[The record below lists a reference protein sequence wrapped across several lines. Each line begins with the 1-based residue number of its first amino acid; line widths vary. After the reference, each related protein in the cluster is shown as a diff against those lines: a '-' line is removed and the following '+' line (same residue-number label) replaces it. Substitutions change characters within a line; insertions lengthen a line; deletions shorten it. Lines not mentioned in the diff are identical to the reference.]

1 MYTPIGPAAS
11 QPRGMASLL
20 HWKAYFVVVFVAL
33 GVLFTASS
41 IHTGQS
47 ATSVSVALPVA
58 NMQTLPSLAS
68 SSSSIAP
75 VSSEVDPTLAQ
86 KVGQMLQVD
95 ISTVLYG
102 KNRNPRFALNK
113 ARVAYYAKLG
123 IGSYFNSPFAGGPSR
138 HESWTADEWHDVIDQ
153 IQAIYAQHNAVPA
166 IYGID
171 TIHGANYVR
180 DAVLFPQ
187 PLAAAS
193 SFNLDVAYRMG
204 EVSAKDSLA
213 AGLPW
218 IFSPV
223 LGLAMQPKWA
233 RACMKHFI
241 GYSNPTSG
249 NDRAD
254 SVISDFE
261 LVNYY
266 APSFLAAV
274 HQGRVKS
281 AMETYTSVNGEPV
294 ISSHKL
300 LVELLRN
307 DMGFHG
313 VLVTDENEI
322 HQLAAEHH
330 AADSDVDAIFTVYN
344 HTSVDMNMLP
354 GLSDVAN
361 MTLSL
366 VQQGQISEQR
376 MDDSVRRILQMKA
389 SIGLLDQYNHGQFD
403 WQDKDDVAVTDAVGS
418 AADQRDAKAAA
429 DESII
434 LLENSPKLPV
444 DAVSPK
450 FTLPIEDPQASVFVT
465 GPLADSKAFL
475 CGGWSIFWQ
484 GTDNST
490 LIPHG
495 VSVRDALNHTFANV
509 RYAEGVDTTGHVIGN
524 RTADLALAASS
535 TYTIVVVGES
545 PYAEK
550 NGDIDELALPDGQ
563 LEYVRALTAIH
574 STNVILVV
582 VQGRPRLLQGAHKLA
597 AAVLVSFLPCEQGG
611 QAIADVISGRVNP
624 SAKLPLTYPQAS
636 GNIHLPYFHRVNSEC
651 REGFQDCAMEW
662 TFGAGLSYT
671 SFEYSNVT
679 LSDTKVRSNGTLT
692 LDVTVTNTGLR
703 AGKEV
708 VFVFISQKVRHG
720 AVPEVKLLK
729 HFTKV
734 SLQPQEATT
743 VRFTLSA
750 ADWSYYR
757 PQIGRGFHSVSEPGL
772 FHAIVKHDTD
782 CGRHPALCK
791 AFHVDA

>member
-1 MYTPIGPAAS
+1 
-11 QPRGMASLL
+11 
-20 HWKAYFVVVFVAL
+20 
-33 GVLFTASS
+33 
-41 IHTGQS
+41 
-47 ATSVSVALPVA
+47 
-58 NMQTLPSLAS
+58 
-68 SSSSIAP
+68 
-75 VSSEVDPTLAQ
+75 
-86 KVGQMLQVD
+86 
-95 ISTVLYG
+95 
-102 KNRNPRFALNK
+102 
-113 ARVAYYAKLG
+113 
-123 IGSYFNSPFAGGPSR
+123 
-138 HESWTADEWHDVIDQ
+138 
-153 IQAIYAQHNAVPA
+153 
-166 IYGID
+166 
-171 TIHGANYVR
+171 
-180 DAVLFPQ
+180 
-187 PLAAAS
+187 
-193 SFNLDVAYRMG
+193 
-204 EVSAKDSLA
+204 
-213 AGLPW
+213 
-218 IFSPV
+218 
-223 LGLAMQPKWA
+223 
-233 RACMKHFI
+233 
-241 GYSNPTSG
+241 
-249 NDRAD
+249 
-254 SVISDFE
+254 
-261 LVNYY
+261 
-266 APSFLAAV
+266 
-274 HQGRVKS
+274 
-281 AMETYTSVNGEPV
+281 
-294 ISSHKL
+294 
-300 LVELLRN
+300 
-307 DMGFHG
+307 
-313 VLVTDENEI
+313 TDENEI

-354 GLSDVAN
+354 GLSDVHN

-366 VQQGQISEQR
+366 VQQGQISAKR
-376 MDDSVRRILQMKA
+376 LDDSVRRILQMKA
-389 SIGLLDQYNHGQFD
+389 SIGLLDQYNHGQFA
-403 WQDKDDVAVTDAVGS
+403 WQDKDDVVGS

-450 FTLPIEDPQASVFVT
+450 FTLPIEDPQARVFVT

-475 CGGWSIFWQ
+475 CGGWSVFWQ

-509 RYAEGVDTTGHVIGN
+509 RYAEGVDTAGHVIGN

-535 TYTIVVVGES
+535 AYTIVVVGEAS
-545 PYAEK
+545 YTEK
-550 NGDIDELALPDGQ
+550 NGDIPDLHLPLGQ
-563 LEYVRALTAIH
+563 RKYIKQLTAIP
-574 STNVILVV
+574 STNVIVV
-582 VQGRPRLLQGAHKLA
+582 VVAGRPRLLGGAHKKA
-597 AAVLVSFLPCEQGG
+597 AAVLVRLHCSFLPCEQGG

>member
-1 MYTPIGPAAS
+1 
-11 QPRGMASLL
+11 
-20 HWKAYFVVVFVAL
+20 
-33 GVLFTASS
+33 
-41 IHTGQS
+41 
-47 ATSVSVALPVA
+47 
-58 NMQTLPSLAS
+58 
-68 SSSSIAP
+68 
-75 VSSEVDPTLAQ
+75 
-86 KVGQMLQVD
+86 
-95 ISTVLYG
+95 
-102 KNRNPRFALNK
+102 
-113 ARVAYYAKLG
+113 
-123 IGSYFNSPFAGGPSR
+123 
-138 HESWTADEWHDVIDQ
+138 
-153 IQAIYAQHNAVPA
+153 
-166 IYGID
+166 
-171 TIHGANYVR
+171 
-180 DAVLFPQ
+180 
-187 PLAAAS
+187 
-193 SFNLDVAYRMG
+193 
-204 EVSAKDSLA
+204 
-213 AGLPW
+213 
-218 IFSPV
+218 
-223 LGLAMQPKWA
+223 
-233 RACMKHFI
+233 MKHFI

-354 GLSDVAN
+354 GLSDVHN

-366 VQQGQISEQR
+366 VQQGQISAKR
-376 MDDSVRRILQMKA
+376 LDDSVRRILQMKA
-389 SIGLLDQYNHGQFD
+389 SIGLLDQYNHGQFA
-403 WQDKDDVAVTDAVGS
+403 WQDKDDVAVADAVGS

-434 LLENSPKLPV
+434 LLENAPKLPV

-450 FTLPIEDPQASVFVT
+450 FTLPIEDPQANVFVT

-475 CGGWSIFWQ
+475 CGGWSVFWQ

-535 TYTIVVVGES
+535 TYTIVVVGEAS
-545 PYAEK
+545 YTEK
-550 NGDIDELALPDGQ
+550 NGDIPDLHLPLGQ
-563 LEYVRALTAIH
+563 RKYIKQLTAIP
-574 STNVILVV
+574 STNVIVV
-582 VQGRPRLLQGAHKLA
+582 VVAGRPRLLGGAHKKA
-597 AAVLVSFLPCEQGG
+597 AAVLVRLHCSFLPCEQGG

>member
-1 MYTPIGPAAS
+1 MAPPLVHLKASFGAFVVACCFLYSAQVDRLPPSPAAHVNFAVTAAG
-11 QPRGMASLL
+11 PRDVVADLL
-20 HWKAYFVVVFVAL
+20 VNL
-33 GVLFTASS
+33 T
-41 IHTGQS
+41 T
-47 ATSVSVALPVA
+47 
-58 NMQTLPSLAS
+58 
-68 SSSSIAP
+68 
-75 VSSEVDPTLAQ
+75 AQ
-86 KVGQMLQVD
+86 KVGQLLQVD
-95 ISTVLYG
+95 IRKLFDGGDDWNNGGSP
-102 KNRNPRFALNK
+102 KLNK
-113 ARVAYYAKLG
+113 ARVAEYAKLG
-123 IGSYFNSPFAGGPSR
+123 IGSFFNTPFDGRTQVQAP
-138 HESWTADEWHDVIDQ
+138 TAANWRSILHDIHT
-153 IQAIYAQHNAVPA
+153 IYAEHHAVPFV
-166 IYGID
+166 YGID
-171 TIHGANYVR
+171 TIHGANYIQ
-180 DAVLFPQ
+180 DATLFPQ

-193 SFNLDVAYRMG
+193 SFNVDLVYRMG
-204 EVSAKDSLA
+204 QVAAKDTLA
-213 AGLPW
+213 AGIPW
-218 IFSPV
+218 VFSPV
-223 LGLAMQPKWA
+223 LGIAAQPKWSRNYETFGEDPHTVSA
-233 RACMKHFI
+233 FGVALIQGLQANNRTAACMKHFI

-281 AMETYTSVNGEPV
+281 AMETYTN
-294 ISSHKL
+294 
-300 LVELLRN
+300 
-307 DMGFHG
+307 
-313 VLVTDENEI
+313 
-322 HQLAAEHH
+322 
-330 AADSDVDAIFTVYN
+330 
-344 HTSVDMNMLP
+344 
-354 GLSDVAN
+354 
-361 MTLSL
+361 
-366 VQQGQISEQR
+366 
-376 MDDSVRRILQMKA
+376 
-389 SIGLLDQYNHGQFD
+389 
-403 WQDKDDVAVTDAVGS
+403 
-418 AADQRDAKAAA
+418 
-429 DESII
+429 
-434 LLENSPKLPV
+434 
-444 DAVSPK
+444 
-450 FTLPIEDPQASVFVT
+450 
-465 GPLADSKAFL
+465 
-475 CGGWSIFWQ
+475 
-484 GTDNST
+484 NST

-671 SFEYSNVT
+671 YTSFEYSNVT
-679 LSDTKVRSNGTLT
+679 LSDTKVWSNGTLT

-791 AFHVDA
+791 AFHVEA

>member
-233 RACMKHFI
+233 RNYETFGEDPHTVSAFGVALIQGLQANNRTAACMKHFI

-281 AMETYTSVNGEPV
+281 AMETYSSVNGEPV
-294 ISSHKL
+294 IASHKL

-313 VLVTDENEI
+313 LLVSDDDEVYR
-322 HQLAAEHH
+322 LVSEHH
-330 AADSDVDAIFTVYN
+330 VAANETDALLMVFN
-344 HTSVDMNMLP
+344 QTSLDMNMVPAKHIADKLTAR
-354 GLSDVAN
+354 LVA
-361 MTLSL
+361 
-366 VQQGQISEQR
+366 QGRVSEQR
-376 MDDSVRRILQMKA
+376 MDDSVRRILQLKHD
-389 SIGLLDQYNHGQFD
+389 IGLLDKNQSRF
-403 WQDKDDVAVTDAVGS
+403 VPVTAVGS

-434 LLENSPKLPV
+434 LLENAPKLPV

-475 CGGWSIFWQ
+475 CGGWSVFWQ

-495 VSVRDALNHTFANV
+495 VSVRDALNHTFA
-509 RYAEGVDTTGHVIGN
+509 
-524 RTADLALAASS
+524 
-535 TYTIVVVGES
+535 
-545 PYAEK
+545 
-550 NGDIDELALPDGQ
+550 
-563 LEYVRALTAIH
+563 
-574 STNVILVV
+574 
-582 VQGRPRLLQGAHKLA
+582 
-597 AAVLVSFLPCEQGG
+597 
-611 QAIADVISGRVNP
+611 
-624 SAKLPLTYPQAS
+624 
-636 GNIHLPYFHRVNSEC
+636 
-651 REGFQDCAMEW
+651 
-662 TFGAGLSYT
+662 
-671 SFEYSNVT
+671 
-679 LSDTKVRSNGTLT
+679 
-692 LDVTVTNTGLR
+692 
-703 AGKEV
+703 
-708 VFVFISQKVRHG
+708 
-720 AVPEVKLLK
+720 
-729 HFTKV
+729 
-734 SLQPQEATT
+734 
-743 VRFTLSA
+743 
-750 ADWSYYR
+750 
-757 PQIGRGFHSVSEPGL
+757 
-772 FHAIVKHDTD
+772 
-782 CGRHPALCK
+782 
-791 AFHVDA
+791 